1 MYKYK
6 KLFYYNTVY
15 SKDLTG
21 GSPVFF
27 LASYSYITDISSPEM
42 RTTRIALLDGLF
54 PLGFYIG
61 NALAGPVYRY
71 LGPVYNFGLGMLFA
85 MNAVL
90 YTIFFVRDSRN
101 ELKRKLVNN
110 ILEITIK
117 GKWKTFFIISRRCKM
132 NCNITFCSKTL

>member
-1 MYKYK
+1 M
-6 KLFYYNTVY
+6 
-15 SKDLTG
+15 
-21 GSPVFF
+21 FF

-90 YTIFFVRDSRN
+90 YTIFFVRDSRE
-101 ELKRKLVNN
+101 ELNKKLENN
-110 ILEITIK
+110 MLKSYTSNAQEITIK
-117 GKWKTFFIISRRCKM
+117 G
-132 NCNITFCSKTL
+132 